1 MTETMQTTGRALVLS
16 HGDET
21 VTGAV
26 VRTLERDGWQV
37 TLARG
42 AATSAASALGKTGL
56 AVDGVVY
63 VPGLLA
69 GVVYPHLD
77 PATALLDLVDSL
89 RPHLPSGENGGARVV
104 AVGCRDW
111 LGWPTR
117 PRVAAQAAGLIATV
131 RSLAL
136 AHGRAGLTVNAVIG
150 MPPDA
155 NPIRAGQPAPGT
167 HLYEPVP
174 LTGEPVTAD
183 DIAAAVAFF
192 LDPRSAYITGQVLH
206 CCGGASLLS
215 SLSV

>member
-1 MTETMQTTGRALVLS
+1 MTENTPVVGRALVLS
-16 HGDET
+16 HGDEA
-21 VTGAV
+21 VTAAV
-26 VRTLERDGWQV
+26 VRTLEQDGWTV
-37 TLARG
+37 VVSHGDG
-42 AATSAASALGKTGL
+42 AAAATMVRDLPL
-56 AVDGVVY
+56 DGVVY

-69 GVVYPHLD
+69 GVVREHVD
-77 PATALLDLVDSL
+77 PACALLDLLEVV
-89 RPHLPSGENGGARVV
+89 RPHLTDAEHGGARVV

-117 PRVAAQAAGLIATV
+117 PRVAAQAAGLIAAV

-136 AHGRAGLTVNAVIG
+136 AHGRAGITVNAVVG

-155 NPIRAGQPAPGT
+155 EAIRAGEPAPGT

-174 LTGEPVTAD
+174 LTGQSVTAE
-183 DIAAAVAFF
+183 DIAATVAFF
-192 LDPRSAYITGQVLH
+192 LDSRSAYITGQVLH

>member
-1 MTETMQTTGRALVLS
+1 MTENTPVVGRALVLS
-16 HGDET
+16 HGDEA
-21 VTGAV
+21 VTAAV
-26 VRTLERDGWQV
+26 VRTLEQDGWTAV
-37 TLARG
+37 LSHGDAAA
-42 AATSAASALGKTGL
+42 AATMVRDLPL
-56 AVDGVVY
+56 DGVVY

-69 GVVYPHLD
+69 GVVREHAD
-77 PATALLDLVDSL
+77 PACALLDLLEVV
-89 RPHLPSGENGGARVV
+89 RPHLTDAEHGGARVV

-117 PRVAAQAAGLIATV
+117 PRVAAQAAGLIAAV

-136 AHGRAGLTVNAVIG
+136 AHGRAGITLNAVVG

-155 NPIRAGQPAPGT
+155 EAIRAGEPAPGT

-174 LTGEPVTAD
+174 LTGQSVTAE
-183 DIAAAVAFF
+183 DIAATVAFF
-192 LDPRSAYITGQVLH
+192 LDSRSAYITGQVLH